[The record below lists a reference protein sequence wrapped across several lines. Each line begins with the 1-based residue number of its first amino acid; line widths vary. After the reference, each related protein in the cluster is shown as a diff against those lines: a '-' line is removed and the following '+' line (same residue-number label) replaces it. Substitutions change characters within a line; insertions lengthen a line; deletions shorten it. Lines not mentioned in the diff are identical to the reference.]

1 MDSSKIMDI
10 LQKKYPSPKT
20 TLNKMRSKPDAFKI
34 LISCLISLRTRDE
47 NTKIATEKLFA
58 VVKTPK
64 GILNLPIE
72 KLEELIFSSGHYK
85 KKSQIL
91 KHVSSELINRFNSK
105 VPNTKEELLSI
116 KWIGPKTASI
126 VLAFAFN
133 KETIPVDTN
142 VHRIVNRIGW
152 LKTKNP
158 NETQIELEKI
168 LPKKYWKEFN
178 SICMQHGREICKP
191 IKPDCKNCPIK
202 NYCKKII
209 N

>member
-20 TLNKMRSKPDAFKI
+20 TLNKMRSKP
-34 LISCLISLRTRDE
+34 
-47 NTKIATEKLFA
+47 
-58 VVKTPK
+58 
-64 GILNLPIE
+64 
-72 KLEELIFSSGHYK
+72 
-85 KKSQIL
+85 
-91 KHVSSELINRFNSK
+91 
-105 VPNTKEELLSI
+105 
-116 KWIGPKTASI
+116 
-126 VLAFAFN
+126 FAFN

>member
-1 MDSSKIMDI
+1 MDSSKILDI
-10 LQKKYPSPKT
+10 LQKKYPVPKT

-58 VVKTPK
+58 VAKTPK
-64 GILNLPIE
+64 EILDLPIE
-72 KLEELIFSSGHYK
+72 KLEELIF
-85 KKSQIL
+85 
-91 KHVSSELINRFNSK
+91 
-105 VPNTKEELLSI
+105 I

-133 KETIPVDTN
+133 KEVIPVDTN
-142 VHRIVNRIGW
+142 VHRIANRIGW

-158 NETQIELEKI
+158 NETQIELENI

-191 IKPDCKNCPIK
+191 LNPDCKNCP
-202 NYCKKII
+202 KKII
-209 N
+209 VRR

>member
-1 MDSSKIMDI
+1 MDSSKILDI
-10 LQKKYPSPKT
+10 LQKKYPVPKT

-58 VVKTPK
+58 VAKTPK
-64 GILNLPIE
+64 EILDLPIE

-91 KHVSSELINRFNSK
+91 KHVSSELINRFS
-105 VPNTKEELLSI
+105 
-116 KWIGPKTASI
+116 
-126 VLAFAFN
+126 
-133 KETIPVDTN
+133 
-142 VHRIVNRIGW
+142 W

-158 NETQIELEKI
+158 NETQIELENI

-191 IKPDCKNCPIK
+191 LNPDCKNCPIK